1 MSASELVDS
10 IRAELAPIRDR
21 LLAHPYVEAVE
32 ERQLDASQLRPFA
45 GEQFLIIASDLRSV
59 AHLVSRFGGDFFL
72 DVLSGERAALA
83 ALPSL
88 AAALGMAEQDLLDYE
103 PMAGAQAYAA
113 YMAWL
118 AAYASDAEV
127 AAAYVVNFRAWGE
140 NCARLARSLR
150 GRYGL
155 GSEQVAFLELFAD
168 PAPEFE
174 ERALVVIDAGLARG
188 VPERLVR
195 RAPRLLQGYEVL
207 FWDTLHEALG

>member
-32 ERQLDASQLRPFA
+32 ERRLDASQLRPFA

-88 AAALGMAEQDLLDYE
+88 AAALGMTEQDLLDYE

-150 GRYGL
+150 RRYGL
-155 GSEQVAFLELFAD
+155 GGEQVAFLELFAD